1 MTDYKNVR
9 YDQNST
15 FFNKINVTDK
25 TRVSSGTYGE
35 ITNLLCECSVSG
47 KKKKDIIVKQSRLYD
62 KSMYIASDV
71 ICEVMF
77 SFGGSRTM
85 RYHYWSRKNDTVNFY
100 MDKGINNFWLS
111 INKTPETLLRWTRD
125 ILLAVHQLHFRKISH
140 NDIKPQNMVLV
151 NNVIILIDFGIAT
164 FFHDSLDPEV
174 QTTPFRSPELF
185 MDEIYPY
192 NHEPDV
198 WALGMTL
205 VYIIFEDYFFVEKP
219 ANPSKYFPRLVSY
232 IRAELKNMNLPKG
245 VIKTIRLCLEPDPK
259 KRKNVVYIYQ
269 KVFDRVLCAYA
280 LKVDQ
285 YLVDTSNI
293 EKKYA
298 KLSHPKYE
306 IFKKIWS
313 CFVVKTNS
321 SNTSNL
327 TEMAIM
333 YITCILCGSS
343 VDLKKTKRRILNDEI
358 LKVLSV
364 CHKLKF

>member
-1 MTDYKNVR
+1 
-9 YDQNST
+9 
-15 FFNKINVTDK
+15 
-25 TRVSSGTYGE
+25 
-35 ITNLLCECSVSG
+35 
-47 KKKKDIIVKQSRLYD
+47 
-62 KSMYIASDV
+62 
-71 ICEVMF
+71 
-77 SFGGSRTM
+77 
-85 RYHYWSRKNDTVNFY
+85 
-100 MDKGINNFWLS
+100 
-111 INKTPETLLRWTRD
+111 
-125 ILLAVHQLHFRKISH
+125 
-140 NDIKPQNMVLV
+140 
-151 NNVIILIDFGIAT
+151 
-164 FFHDSLDPEV
+164 
-174 QTTPFRSPELF
+174 
-185 MDEIYPY
+185 
-192 NHEPDV
+192 
-198 WALGMTL
+198 
-205 VYIIFEDYFFVEKP
+205 
-219 ANPSKYFPRLVSY
+219 
-232 IRAELKNMNLPKG
+232 MNLPKG